1 MYSYDF
7 SKYIGI
13 VVTGSEAQDWLNRV
27 LSNKLP
33 NPQKVFGAAIL
44 DYKANPKMI
53 FFVETI
59 KENEYL
65 LIFEAVYKEKAL
77 QILEDGIFAEDVKL
91 VLEESVKNRF
101 CLVTKD
107 ESIEDDLTLFM
118 QNGFTLSIVDKKP
131 VVTTDFTELDY
142 TDFQKLRFLLGIP
155 SLDFMENHIV
165 IESNA
170 YLNFVSDDKGC
181 YPGQEV
187 VNKILSIGQVPK
199 KLLVLRSSEPIS
211 QADTVSFLD
220 SKEVKDFHAFEFR
233 GQFYFAS
240 FVRAKLV
247 QEMSNQIRLL
257 VSGKEI
263 LCSQIC

>member
-1 MYSYDF
+1 MA
-7 SKYIGI
+7 I
-13 VVTGSEAQDWLNRV
+13 VVNGSEAQDWLNRV

-33 NPQKVFGAAIL
+33 NSQKIFGAAIL

-59 KENEYL
+59 KENEYR
-65 LIFEAVYKEKAL
+65 LIFEEVYKEKAW

-91 VLEESVKNRF
+91 VFEESIDNRF
-101 CLVTKD
+101 CVITKAETSED
-107 ESIEDDLTLFM
+107 ESALLV
-118 QNGFTLSIVDKKP
+118 QNAFSLSVIDTIPVD
-131 VVTTDFTELDY
+131 TTGYIKLDF
-142 TDFQKLRFLLGIP
+142 TDFQKLRFLIGIP
-155 SLDFMENHIV
+155 SLDFMENHII
-165 IESNA
+165 IESDS

-211 QADTVSFLD
+211 QADTVSFLE
-220 SKEVKDFHAFEFR
+220 SKEVKDFHAFEFQ

-240 FVRAKLV
+240 FVRTKLV